1 MARSCGIHIDQR
13 HFHLVALDGSAKK
26 HKLLLRASGT
36 IPLDQDPVEAV
47 ASQLRELIKSNKLNI
62 DNAGLAVDSGL
73 AAFRQLTV
81 PFDDAEKTEQ
91 IIKFEIE
98 GDLPQWDID
107 DVIVDFHVL
116 SSTPGVES
124 RLLVTALP
132 KARLERQLL
141 ACERG
146 NIEADEAELDG
157 TALFNAASSA
167 GVTSP
172 DSAQVLVYVGDST
185 TTVVVVDSDRLVSM
199 RAIRIGALPVGPS
212 AFDPVHGAEE
222 EEEDSVDE
230 HGEPQA
236 SEAPLPVAVQRPTGM
251 QPQTIARIR
260 REIGRSLEAAQTEN
274 EIEAIYLTG
283 HHLEG
288 LGDEPLQ
295 DIPFQPL
302 QVFSEDEAPL
312 EDSGLLTVAY
322 GAALRALGGGQLKPR
337 LRREELRFTGTFER
351 LELPLAVL
359 GLLLCT
365 LLGVMAIVLHKRMG
379 WRDAGTPGDPGDMSL
394 WMSSGVTALLG
405 DSKEGIPAR
414 LSDPPKKIK
423 DYALRAAAGDGGT
436 IPKYNQIRLL
446 NQMMGDEIKRLQV
459 IAGEIT
465 NEVPPQSALQGGLLV
480 LESLYSQR
488 DDLGRFSVRSF
499 DSSYERG
506 SGARREDQVVVNLDM
521 DFFASSEALASG
533 NFAKFRNQLLSEPWC
548 LEFPDKKSDPFEEEG
563 GGLAYRGLVIK
574 VDVARFLDDQQ
585 AARLAAQE
593 VAAQ

>member
-13 HFHLVALDGSAKK
+13 HFHLVALEGSAKK

-47 ASQLRELIKSNKLNI
+47 ASQLRELIKSSKLNI

-73 AAFRQLTV
+73 AAFRRLTV
-81 PFDDAEKTEQ
+81 PFDDAEKTEE

-116 SSTPGVES
+116 ASTPGVES
-124 RLLVTALP
+124 HLLVTALP

-167 GVTSP
+167 EVTGP
-172 DSAQVLVYVGDST
+172 GSAQVLVYVGDST
-185 TTVVVVDSDRLVSM
+185 TTVVVVDDGRLVSM

-212 AFDPVHGAEE
+212 VFDQVKERPEDEDDEAEE
-222 EEEDSVDE
+222 ASAAPSAEAAP
-230 HGEPQA
+230 EPP
-236 SEAPLPVAVQRPTGM
+236 STVL

-260 REIGRSLEAAQTEN
+260 REIGRTLEGAQTEH

-283 HHLEG
+283 YPVLG

-295 DIPFQPL
+295 EIPFL
-302 QVFSEDEAPL
+302 PL
-312 EDSGLLTVAY
+312 EVFPADAEPLENSGLLTVAY
-322 GAALRALGGGQLKPR
+322 GAALRALGGGKLKPR

-365 LLGVMAIVLHKRMG
+365 LLGVMAIVLHKRIG
-379 WRDAGTPGDPGDMSL
+379 WRDAGTPGDPGDMAL
-394 WMSSGVTALLG
+394 WMNSGVTALLG

-414 LSDPPKKIK
+414 LTDPPKRVK
-423 DYALRAAAGDGGT
+423 DYALRAVSGDGGT
-436 IPKYNQIRLL
+436 ITKYNQIRLL
-446 NQMMGDEIKRLQV
+446 NQMLSDEIKRLKV
-459 IAGEIT
+459 KVGEIT
-465 NEVPPQSALQGGLLV
+465 NEEPPQSALQGGLLV

-488 DDLGRFSVRSF
+488 DDLGRFSIRSF
-499 DSSYERG
+499 DAKYERG
-506 SGARREDQVVVNLDM
+506 SGAKREEQVVVTLDM
-521 DFFASSEALASG
+521 DFFAGSEALASS
-533 NFAKFRNQLLSEPWC
+533 NFAKFRTQLLSEPWC
-548 LEFPDKKSDPFEEEG
+548 LDFPDKKSDPFQEEG

-574 VDVARFLDDQQ
+574 VDVAQYLADQL

-593 VAAQ
+593 VASQ